1 MRWSKLFIP
10 TLREVPAEAEA
21 PSHKLLLRAG
31 YVRQLASG
39 IYAYLYLAQRS
50 FLKIAQIIREEMD
63 RIGAQEFYLPALNPA
78 ELWQASGRWDQVGQI
93 MFRLKDRNQ
102 RDLCLGI
109 THEEGMTDI
118 ARRELRSYRQLP
130 QIWYQIQE
138 KFRDEPRPKSGLLR
152 MRQFIMKDSY
162 SFDLDPAAMEVSY
175 KKHYDAYCRI
185 YDRCGLGYKIVEA
198 SSGTMGGKVSH
209 EFVVLSDAGEDWVV
223 LCSCGYAANREKATS
238 RPSVIEDDATR
249 HSPEPFPTPGH
260 RTIEDMVE
268 FTGEVGGRFIKS
280 LLYVA
285 EDKPVLVLVRGDHSL
300 SESKLAEVLETELF
314 RPATPD
320 EAKRFLGGPL
330 GYVGPVHQVEGVRII
345 ADTGLESRRN
355 MITGANRKDTHL
367 RYVTP
372 GRDFRAEYHDLHEAV
387 DGDLCVRCG
396 LPLKVAKSI
405 EIGHVFQLG
414 RRYSDTMG
422 ARVLGPAG
430 KQVSL
435 YMGSYGIGLERILT
449 AAIEQNID
457 ADGTALPVNVAPF
470 EVILTVTNMEV
481 GALREAGDK
490 LYEEMCSR
498 GIDVLYDDR
507 DERPGVKFKDAD
519 LTGIPFRLTLGRK
532 KFEKGLAEIV
542 DRSTREMTDVKIERA
557 AGELE
562 TRRLRPG

>member
-31 YVRQLASG
+31 YVRQIASG
-39 IYAYLYLAQRS
+39 IYVYLYLAQRS
-50 FLKIAQIIREEMD
+50 FLKITRIVREEMD
-63 RIGAQEFYLPALNPA
+63 AIGAQEFYMPALNPA
-78 ELWQASGRWDQVGQI
+78 ELWQESGRWDQVGQI

-185 YDRCGLGYKIVEA
+185 FERCGLKYKIVEA
-198 SSGTMGGKVSH
+198 SSGAMGGKLSH

-238 RPSVIEDDATR
+238 RPSPVEDDSSQ
-249 HSPEPFPTPGH
+249 HSPEPFSTPGQ
-260 RTIEDMVE
+260 RTIEDMVK
-268 FTGEVGGRFIKS
+268 FTGEVAARFIKS

-285 EDKPVLVLVRGDHSL
+285 EDKPVLLLLRGNRQL
-300 SESKLAEVLETELF
+300 SESKLAEVLGTDVF
-314 RPATPD
+314 RPATPE
-320 EAKRFLGGPL
+320 EAERYLGGPL
-330 GYVGPVHQVEGVRII
+330 GFVGPVKLKGVRII
-345 ADTGLESRRN
+345 AEAGLEGRRN
-355 MITGANRKDTHL
+355 MISGANQKDTHL

-372 GRDFRAEYHDLHEAV
+372 GKDFKAEYHDLHEVV
-387 DGDLCVRCG
+387 DGDLCILCG
-396 LPLKVAKSI
+396 LRLKVSKSI

-414 RRYSDTMG
+414 TRYSDTMG
-422 ARVLGPAG
+422 ARVLDPAG

-457 ADGTALPVNVAPF
+457 ADGTALPASVAPF
-470 EVILTVTNMEV
+470 EVILTVTNMEIA
-481 GALREAGDK
+481 ALREAGDK
-490 LYEEMCSR
+490 LYEEMRSR

-519 LTGIPFRLTLGRK
+519 LTGVPYRLTLGRK
-532 KFEKGLAEIV
+532 KFEKGLTEIL
-542 DRSTREMTDVKIERA
+542 DRSTREMTDVRIEWA